1 MADKIDFT
9 KAKID
14 VLRMPEPSK
23 RETYH
28 DTKTEG
34 LQLSVTSTGVMKIVV
49 NFLIIGATW

>member
-1 MADKIDFT
+1 MADKINFT

-14 VLRMPEPSK
+14 ALRMPEPGK

-34 LQLSVTSTGVMKIVV
+34 LQLSVTSTSV
-49 NFLIIGATW
+49 

>member
-1 MADKIDFT
+1 MADKINFT

-14 VLRMPEPSK
+14 ALRMPEQGK

-34 LQLSVTSTGVMKIVV
+34 LQLSVTSTSV
-49 NFLIIGATW
+49 